1 MTAAPLSTSYP
12 SAPTPAVQKAALA
25 AASSQHARTNL
36 IRLVKSLEAKAVDN
50 DYDESSVVLK
60 KEWELS
66 VARIIH
72 VIGLICLQTVLYAR
86 ALLDRLQYVN
96 EQSSS
101 STAAFQDIDRSLRTV
116 ETVFRRR
123 LMSPSPT
130 PSFNPALIALP
141 MSPSSSNQTNPSPVD
156 KASRT
161 SNDHYE
167 ESRTAPS
174 PRTQPTTVRSVRRRR
189 AQTDD
194 YLAKINREYTTGDH
208 TSLLPLRLEKTQ
220 KSYGNSGAGDRD
232 TLLGGVAPE
241 SGLGAAQLHE
251 ELGGQLAD
259 MSHRLKLNAV
269 HFSNSLE
276 NEKHLIE
283 DSQDALEKNLASTR
297 TNKEGL
303 STVSKKSRGTT
314 CMTFGIILMVLL
326 LFMWTYMLIR
336 FT

>member
-1 MTAAPLSTSYP
+1 MTAALLSTSYP
-12 SAPTPAVQKAALA
+12 SAPTPAVQKAVLA

-36 IRLVKSLEAKAVDN
+36 IRLVKSLEVKAADS
-50 DYDESSVVLK
+50 DYDESSVALK
-60 KEWELS
+60 KEWE
-66 VARIIH
+66 
-72 VIGLICLQTVLYAR
+72 TVLYAR

-101 STAAFQDIDRSLRTV
+101 STAAFTDLDRSLRTV

-123 LMSPSPT
+123 LISPSPT
-130 PSFNPALIALP
+130 PSSNPALIALP
-141 MSPSSSNQTNPSPVD
+141 MSSSSSNQTNSSPVD
-156 KASRT
+156 KFALP
-161 SNDHYE
+161 SNEFYE
-167 ESRTAPS
+167 ESRLAPL
-174 PRTQPTTVRSVRRRR
+174 PRAQPTTVRSARRRR

-194 YLAKINREYTTGDH
+194 YLAKINREHTTGDH
-208 TSLLPLRLEKTQ
+208 ASLLPLKLEETREPH
-220 KSYGNSGAGDRD
+220 GNSVAGDRD
-232 TLLGGVAPE
+232 NLLRGIAPE

-276 NEKHLIE
+276 NEKHLID

-297 TNKEGL
+297 TNKKGL
-303 STVSKKSRGTT
+303 ATVSKKSRGTT